1 MKHLMPG
8 RIELV
13 ILLTAAVTCTLVVAF
28 SPVFDLTMAGVAV
41 PLFLMSGL
49 LGLRRNAKL
58 AAIRATTRRAEMAER
73 DAD

>member
-8 RIELV
+8 RIELA

>member
-8 RIELV
+8 RVELA
-13 ILLTAAVTCTLVVAF
+13 ILLTAAVTCTLVVAL
-28 SPVFDLTMAGVAV
+28 SPIFDLTMAGVAV
-41 PLFLMSGL
+41 PLFLVSGL

-73 DAD
+73 DGE

>member
-8 RIELV
+8 RVELA
-13 ILLTAAVTCTLVVAF
+13 ILFTAAVTCTLVVAF
-28 SPVFDLTMAGVAV
+28 SPIFDLTMAGVAV

-73 DAD
+73 ADA

>member
-8 RIELV
+8 RVELA
-13 ILLTAAVTCTLVVAF
+13 ILLTAAVTCTLVVAL

-41 PLFLMSGL
+41 PLFLVSGL

-58 AAIRATTRRAEMAER
+58 AAIRATTRRAEIAER
-73 DAD
+73 DGE

>member
-8 RIELV
+8 RVELA
-13 ILLTAAVTCTLVVAF
+13 ILLTAAVTCTLVVAL

-41 PLFLMSGL
+41 PLFLVSGL

-58 AAIRATTRRAEMAER
+58 AAIRATTRRAEIAER
-73 DAD
+73 DAE